1 MKSNGCGVRSGHDA
15 RAISAYWLPAWS
27 LLVLACVVVPNARA
41 DTAALKFAW
50 PSDLYARVSFEGAR
64 TTEGGGK
71 TTSRGARGS
80 YTITTEKEGEKDSE
94 HLRVRVTE
102 MVVEAD
108 GLKGNQEPRSATQ
121 GAIQRLIEKASTTY
135 PDYVVDA
142 QGRIVRLDGVKGMM
156 STLRRGFDELADTL
170 PAARREPIRGIFS
183 RALSESALRARL
195 EEDWHRDIGAWAGA
209 SLELGEVYALDAS
222 APAPLLGNLQVPIRV
237 TFEYLGRAG
246 CVGGDATTE
255 CVKLR
260 MHSTV
265 DSQKVGTALVDF
277 VQRLAQQSKT
287 KVEVTALT
295 VDQTV
300 RLLTEPGT
308 LLPHAVIVERNMSL
322 EISQGGKVQRRQ
334 RKEVRQVRYV
344 YRR

>member
-1 MKSNGCGVRSGHDA
+1 M
-15 RAISAYWLPAWS
+15 
-27 LLVLACVVVPNARA
+27 
-41 DTAALKFAW
+41 
-50 PSDLYARVSFEGAR
+50 
-64 TTEGGGK
+64 
-71 TTSRGARGS
+71 
-80 YTITTEKEGEKDSE
+80 
-94 HLRVRVTE
+94 
-102 MVVEAD
+102 
-108 GLKGNQEPRSATQ
+108 
-121 GAIQRLIEKASTTY
+121 
-135 PDYVVDA
+135 
-142 QGRIVRLDGVKGMM
+142 
-156 STLRRGFDELADTL
+156 
-170 PAARREPIRGIFS
+170 
-183 RALSESALRARL
+183 
-195 EEDWHRDIGAWAGA
+195 
-209 SLELGEVYALDAS
+209 
-222 APAPLLGNLQVPIRV
+222 PIRV